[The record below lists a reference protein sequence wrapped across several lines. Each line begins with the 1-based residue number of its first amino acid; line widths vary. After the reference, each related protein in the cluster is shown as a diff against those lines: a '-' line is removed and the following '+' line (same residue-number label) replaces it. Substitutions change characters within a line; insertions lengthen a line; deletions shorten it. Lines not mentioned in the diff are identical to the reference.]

1 MNNHRPNQRL
11 RTIDEINAEAEAK
24 ISAIR
29 RIQVAER
36 QRLAHHLEMTEGVG
50 ALL

>member
-1 MNNHRPNQRL
+1 MKQQEAKRI
-11 RTIDEINAEAEAK
+11 RTLDDINAEAEAQ

-29 RIQVAER
+29 RIQLAER
-36 QRLAHHLEMTEGVG
+36 ERLAHHLEMTEGVG